1 VILDV
6 VLLLLGSVLNGS
18 GLFGLVRVLLVG
30 HMVLRLRRHDDKGGL
45 VVSMGLGI
53 GLRGLTRPPKMMAE
67 LAIQMVSLLP
77 PLLCD
82 EGVEDANRRGTT
94 ARAAGTARGRA
105 TARTAVRKD
114 MVGIG
119 VGSRRIT
126 GIILVVKCRDKEVA
140 SSFYWVTFRSAG
152 LRVMTQTETES

>member
-1 VILDV
+1 
-6 VLLLLGSVLNGS
+6 
-18 GLFGLVRVLLVG
+18 
-30 HMVLRLRRHDDKGGL
+30 
-45 VVSMGLGI
+45 
-53 GLRGLTRPPKMMAE
+53 
-67 LAIQMVSLLP
+67 
-77 PLLCD
+77 
-82 EGVEDANRRGTT
+82 
-94 ARAAGTARGRA
+94 
-105 TARTAVRKD
+105 